1 MAEELLKE
9 EKNMRRLRFIVD
21 LAEAVLM
28 QSDLSLQESM
38 ELIENTK
45 KAALGLFPDKE
56 FVYDLVYTPRF
67 RRILYARF
75 TIPGSL
81 SGKN

>member
-1 MAEELLKE
+1 MGEELIKE
-9 EKNMRRLRFIVD
+9 EKNMRRLRFVVD

-28 QSDLSLQESM
+28 QSDLSLQESL

-45 KAALGLFPDKE
+45 KAALSLFPDKE

-67 RRILYARF
+67 RRILSARF